1 MTYRKLIFKASLFL
15 LASTFVANANNGLSY
30 LSWEMSR
37 STAINKL
44 EKDGFKCVLEQ
55 SKHVLNYDIYH
66 CVQKKLQSDG
76 TVHVVKKINQDK
88 MLVIRCC
95 KYGHTLSEVEI
106 NESIEILL
114 QLNF

>member
-1 MTYRKLIFKASLFL
+1 MAYRRFIFKASLFL
-15 LASTFVANANNGLSY
+15 LTSTFVANANDGLSY
-30 LSWEMSR
+30 LSWEMSG

-44 EKDGFKCVLEQ
+44 RKDGFQCVLEQ
-55 SKHVLNYDIYH
+55 SKHVLNYNIYH

-88 MLVIRCC
+88 MLVIRWC